1 MDKKSKET
9 IKEVIEDILE
19 LRRKKLRVDI
29 TNDTQFFYP
38 NDKSQKEKNVEQR
51 IDNKIQFKN
60 MIFHL

>member
-38 NDKSQKEKNVEQR
+38 NDKSQKEKNVE
-51 IDNKIQFKN
+51 
-60 MIFHL
+60 